1 MSEYAIEMLN
11 ITKRFPGIVA
21 NDNITLQ
28 LKKGEI
34 HALLGENGAGKSTLM
49 SILFGLYQPEEGEI
63 RKDGKKVEVKNPN
76 DANALEIGMVHQ
88 HFKLV
93 ECFSVLDN
101 IILGVEPTSHGLLKK
116 DAARKKVMELS
127 EKYHL
132 QVDPDAIVEN
142 ITVGMQQ
149 RTEILKMLYRDN
161 EILIFDEPTAVLTVQ
176 EIKELMGIM
185 KVLAAEGKS
194 ILFITHK
201 LNEIMEVADRCTILR
216 KGKYIDTVD
225 VKDTTPEKLS
235 AMMVGRNISFKV
247 EKTPAKPG
255 NVVLDVKHMTV
266 AGENNKKDA
275 VKDVSFK
282 VREGEIVCIAG
293 IDGNGQSELV
303 YGLSGLSD
311 LKSGS
316 IHMNGQD
323 LTKASVRQRSIL
335 GESHIPEDRHKHGL
349 VLDYSLEDNMVL
361 QTYFKPKFTN
371 KFGFLKKKEIRSYAE
386 KLIDQYDVRSSQ
398 GPVTQTRTMSGG
410 NQQKAIVAREIDK
423 DPTFLIAV
431 QPTRG
436 VDVGAIE
443 LIHKQ
448 IVEERDK
455 GKGVLLV
462 SLELDE
468 VMDVSDRILVMYEGE
483 IVGEFKPDEVTVEEL
498 GLYMTGAKRQEVLSN
513 E

>member
-11 ITKRFPGIVA
+11 VTKRFPGIVA

-49 SILFGLYQPEEGEI
+49 SVLFGLYQPEEGEI
-63 RKDGKKVEVKNPN
+63 RKDGKKVEINNPN
-76 DANALEIGMVHQ
+76 DANALGIGMVHQ

-101 IILGVEPTSHGLLKK
+101 IILGAETVHHGFLRK
-116 DAARKKVMELS
+116 DQARKKVMELS

-132 QVDPDAIVEN
+132 QVNPDAIVEN

-176 EIKELMGIM
+176 EIAELMKIM
-185 KVLAAEGKS
+185 KGLAAEGKS

-216 KGKYIDTVD
+216 KGKYIDTVEI
-225 VKDTTPEKLS
+225 KDTTPQKLS
-235 AMMVGRNISFKV
+235 AMMVGRNVSFKV

-255 NVVLDVKHMTV
+255 KVVLDVKGMCI
-266 AGENNKKDA
+266 AGENRKKDS
-275 VKDVSFK
+275 VKDVSFQ
-282 VREGEIVCIAG
+282 VRQGEIVCIAG
-293 IDGNGQSELV
+293 IDGNGQSELI
-303 YGLSGLSD
+303 YGLSGMLKV
-311 LKSGS
+311 KSGT
-316 IHMNGQD
+316 IYLNGQD
-323 LTKASVRQRSIL
+323 MTKTSVRQRSVL
-335 GESHIPEDRHKHGL
+335 GMSHIPEDRHKHGL
-349 VLDYSLEDNMVL
+349 VLDYSLENNMVL
-361 QTYFKPKFTN
+361 QTYFKPQFTN
-371 KFGFLKKKEIRSYAE
+371 KLGFLKKKEIHTYAE
-386 KLIDQYDVRSSQ
+386 KLIEEYDVRSSQ
-398 GPVTQTRTMSGG
+398 GALTQTRAMSGG

-423 DPTFLIAV
+423 DPSLLIAV

-443 LIHKQ
+443 LIHKH

-468 VMDVSDRILVMYEGE
+468 VMDVSDRILVMYEGQL
-483 IVGEFKPDEVTVEEL
+483 VGQFKPEEITVEQL
-498 GLYMTGAKRQEVLSN
+498 GLYMTGAKRQEV
-513 E
+513 

>member
-11 ITKRFPGIVA
+11 VTKRFPGIVA

-49 SILFGLYQPEEGEI
+49 SVLFGLYQPEEGEI
-63 RKDGKKVEVKNPN
+63 RKDGKKVEINNPN
-76 DANALEIGMVHQ
+76 DANALGIGMVHQ

-101 IILGVEPTSHGLLKK
+101 IILGAETVHHGFLRKNQ
-116 DAARKKVMELS
+116 ARKKVMELS

-176 EIKELMGIM
+176 EIAELMKIM
-185 KVLAAEGKS
+185 KGLAAEGKS

-216 KGKYIDTVD
+216 KGKYIDTVEI
-225 VKDTTPEKLS
+225 KDTTPQKLS
-235 AMMVGRNISFKV
+235 AMMVGRNVSFKV

-255 NVVLDVKHMTV
+255 KVVLDVKGMCI
-266 AGENNKKDA
+266 AGENRKKDS
-275 VKDVSFK
+275 VKDVSFQ
-282 VREGEIVCIAG
+282 VRQGEIVCIAG
-293 IDGNGQSELV
+293 IDGNGQSELI
-303 YGLSGLSD
+303 YGLSGMLKV
-311 LKSGS
+311 KSGT
-316 IHMNGQD
+316 IYLNGQD
-323 LTKASVRQRSIL
+323 MTKTSVRQRSVL
-335 GESHIPEDRHKHGL
+335 GMSHIPEDRHKHGL
-349 VLDYSLEDNMVL
+349 VLDYSLENNMVL
-361 QTYFKPKFTN
+361 QTYFKPQFTN
-371 KFGFLKKKEIRSYAE
+371 KLGFLKKKEIHTYAE
-386 KLIDQYDVRSSQ
+386 KLIKEYDVRSSQ
-398 GPVTQTRTMSGG
+398 GALTQTRAMSGG

-423 DPTFLIAV
+423 DPSLLIAV

-443 LIHKQ
+443 LIHKH

-468 VMDVSDRILVMYEGE
+468 VMDVSDRILVMYEGQL
-483 IVGEFKPDEVTVEEL
+483 VGQFKPEEITVEQL
-498 GLYMTGAKRQEVLSN
+498 GLYMTGAKRQEV
-513 E
+513 